1 MLRTGRHTSYV
12 DITVVAYFRTLRTLR
27 GWQGEGRE
35 RNYEGRCGG
44 PGPIS
49 HARGAVP
56 GPGVGLARL
65 RAEHGRETVRDLQ
78 RSCTSTYYLVLYR
91 VIRWVRSG
99 WCCSGSRVE
108 RSGASGGGVLGSVFP
123 WTGDAAECPPLI
135 RCVGCPRKPPFWPGL
150 ADSEVQSLV
159 WPPHMAITWRAPVV
173 AGYQR
178 ETSAS

>member
-1 MLRTGRHTSYV
+1 MVGIRRYYRSRVLSHTPH
-12 DITVVAYFRTLRTLR
+12 TLGL
-27 GWQGEGRE
+27 QGRE

-56 GPGVGLARL
+56 GLGVGMARL
-65 RAEHGRETVRDLQ
+65 RAEHGRDTVRDLQ
-78 RSCTSTYYLVLYR
+78 LSCTVPLLPRTVPGDTVGS
-91 VIRWVRSG
+91 SG

-123 WTGDAAECPPLI
+123 WTGDAADCPSLI
-135 RCVGCPRKPPFWPGL
+135 RGTLGRLPEKATVL
-150 ADSEVQSLV
+150 AGFGNSEVQSLV
-159 WPPHMAITWRAPVV
+159 WPPHMAITGRAPVV